1 MTTEFHPI
9 LRPDLD
15 TEQIKDAVAEIIS
28 AIGEDPGR
36 EGLRDTPDRVARMYA
51 EVFAGLHQDP
61 VNVLQTGFEEGY
73 DEMVIARDISFFS
86 MCEHHFLPFYGTVH
100 VGYIPTGRIVGI
112 SKLARVVDI
121 LSRRPQVQER
131 LTAQIADALVE
142 GLDPIGVGV
151 VVEAEHLCMMMRG
164 VRKPGSKIVTSV
176 NRGGFRTDPRTRA
189 EFLNL
194 TGFSGR

>member
-1 MTTEFHPI
+1 MTTEFHPMVRADI
-9 LRPDLD
+9 D
-15 TEQIKDAVAEIIS
+15 KDRIQDAMAEII
-28 AIGEDPGR
+28 AAVGENPQR
-36 EGLRDTPDRVARMYA
+36 EGLAATPGRVARMYA
-51 EVFAGLHQDP
+51 EVFAGLRQDP
-61 VNVLQTGFEEGY
+61 LEVLQTGFEEGY
-73 DEMVIARDISFFS
+73 DEMVVARDISFFS

-100 VGYIPTGRIVGI
+100 IGYIPTGRIVGI

-121 LSRRPQVQER
+121 LSQRPQVQER
-131 LTAQIADALVE
+131 FTAQIANALVE
-142 GLDPIGVGV
+142 GLDPMGVGV

-189 EFLNL
+189 EFLHL